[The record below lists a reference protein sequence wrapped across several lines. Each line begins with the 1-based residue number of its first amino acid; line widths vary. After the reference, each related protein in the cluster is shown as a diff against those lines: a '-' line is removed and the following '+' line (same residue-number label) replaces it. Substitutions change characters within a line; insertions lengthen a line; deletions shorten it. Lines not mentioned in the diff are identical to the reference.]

1 MSAQA
6 TRNVRTLSNVK
17 PSLSIP
23 KWRRNPILK
32 SAFCFKL
39 QDGSYYVCFYCLLMC
54 FLQFALATFDLYCL
68 LEAAPGS
75 RHFRASGMAINFL
88 SVYSG
93 NVYIRCGLIT
103 SALLLILL
111 SLYLLAVSIILL
123 LNGLPNE
130 SESKLGH
137 WLCAMALFTVVRFV
151 FLLFQSIVNDLYF
164 GYHQGM
170 LILWLLFIVLNVFAW
185 LVVFSN
191 YQELSYL
198 RKQESMLKE
207 KVERMKFLKTST

>member
-1 MSAQA
+1 MSVQA
-6 TRNVRTLSNVK
+6 TRNARILSNVK

-23 KWRRNPILK
+23 KWRRNPIFK

-39 QDGSYYVCFYCLLMC
+39 QDGSYYVCFYCLVMC

-68 LEAAPGS
+68 FEATPGS
-75 RHFRASGMAINFL
+75 RHFRASGIAINFL

-93 NVYIRCGLIT
+93 NVYIRWGLIT
-103 SALLLILL
+103 SALFLLLL
-111 SLYLLAVSIILL
+111 SLYLLTMSIILL

-130 SESKLGH
+130 SEPKLGH
-137 WLCAMALFTVVRFV
+137 WLCTMALFTVVRLV
-151 FLLFQSIVNDLYF
+151 LLLFQSIVNDLYF

-170 LILWLLFIVLNVFAW
+170 LILWLFLILLNVFAW

-191 YQELSYL
+191 YQELRYF
-198 RKQESMLKE
+198 RKLENMLKE
-207 KVERMKFLKTST
+207 KVEKMKFLKT